1 MSGRVRFGLALL
13 AIGALAIAVL
23 LWQPWTDREATSVPV
38 LWVGTDASGAQVGGV
53 SHATVSLADDGTP
66 GFSVDFQSQAA
77 EGAGTGWQA
86 ASAMAAMV
94 ATLTSNTNPAELS
107 IRFGVDGQIDGPS
120 AGGVLT
126 VATLAQLNDT
136 RIRSGYAMTG
146 TIQPSGLIGPV
157 GGVGAK
163 LHGAAA
169 AGYTHVAVPISN
181 STVSDPRTGEA
192 VDVVELGASLGL
204 EVLPVSSIAEA
215 YVFLTGQVLPGSQ
228 GAVSSSDAVGAVGL
242 DVARELCA
250 QVGMSIRAVNVVS
263 ASTDFTRCSDAA
275 YSAARTAAQQQLTEQ
290 LAQLGVSGARDA
302 LIVSTASTLAESTAS
317 WESVTDRATLA
328 TALNLPQVLTR
339 LSNNQARL
347 TVLAGLLPK
356 ISSTEELE
364 AAAGIIADAQT
375 SLHTLFPLALRVVE
389 ANPQPQLLDAA
400 ASSVLLNQYAGF
412 LRTAGEANVRY
423 LQSLLKNDDLNQVFV
438 YDPLISLN
446 DVADELLSSQPGDDA
461 TLAGALRGMSS
472 ALSLWTTTSQLLGN
486 ASLFEIAQSGLG
498 QVADGGD
505 STAISLAISAGLTE
519 SQHSSASAAAA
530 GWDPSAASWFAD
542 GAAHAGL
549 ILIDAGKPSEAAQL
563 ALPRLWQAT
572 VVTSMMTVATTP
584 ASR

>member
-13 AIGALAIAVL
+13 AVAALTIGVLA
-23 LWQPWTDREATSVPV
+23 WRPWADREATSVPV
-38 LWVGTDASGAQVGGV
+38 LWVGTDASGDQVGGV
-53 SHATVSLADDGTP
+53 SHASVSIADDGIP

-94 ATLTSNTNPAELS
+94 ATLTSNANPAELS

-215 YVFLTGQVLPGSQ
+215 YVFLTGQVLPGSSD
-228 GAVSSSDAVGAVGL
+228 AVTMSDAVGTVGL
-242 DVARELCA
+242 EVARDLCA
-250 QVGMSIRAVNVVS
+250 QVGMS
-263 ASTDFTRCSDAA
+263 ASTGISAGGDFTRCSEAA
-275 YSAARTAAQQQLTEQ
+275 YLTARSAAQVQLS
-290 LAQLGVSGARDA
+290 AQLSQLDFDSARASLSDA
-302 LIVSTASTLAESTAS
+302 TAVILAESAS
-317 WESVTDRATLA
+317 NWQSVTDTATTT

-347 TVLAGLLPK
+347 TVLAKLLPT
-356 ISSTEELE
+356 ISTTEQLE
-364 AAAGIIADAQT
+364 SAAGIIADART
-375 SLHTLFPLALRVVE
+375 SLHQIFPLALRVVE
-389 ANPQPQLLDAA
+389 ANPQPDLLGSEGSA
-400 ASSVLLNQYAGF
+400 VLLSQYAGF
-412 LRTAGEANVRY
+412 LRMAGEANVRY
-423 LQSLLKNDDLNQVFV
+423 LQSLLSSDNLNQVFV

-446 DVADELLSSQPGDDA
+446 DVADELLARQPDEAA
-461 TLAGALRGMSS
+461 TLAGALRSLSS

-498 QVADGGD
+498 QVAEGGD
-505 STAISLAISAGLTE
+505 AAEIAIAISAGQTE
-519 SQHSSASAAAA
+519 AMTSAGSAAGA
-530 GWDPSAASWFAD
+530 GWDPSAAIWFAD
-542 GAAHAGL
+542 GAARAGN
-549 ILIDAGKPSEAAQL
+549 IMNESGKSSEAAQL

-572 VVTSMMTVATTP
+572 VVTSMMSAARTP
-584 ASR
+584 ASH